1 MGLVFAAAGV
11 LSAATLNVELT
22 VSHGIESPMGA
33 QDAKSRRVAYFVID
47 RSGSM
52 TDATLE
58 GGRTPNDALLESLKM
73 RLDALP
79 DGTSVCV
86 IPFASVIKAIRS
98 YNALDRD
105 SRGQIID
112 FVKQDKPG
120 GCTLLYDAQDLALTE
135 AARTM
140 QRDPG
145 AEVSVYVYTDGR
157 QETPWDYKGDYP
169 ACTILRKKDG
179 LRYKS
184 EYNPNYDQ
192 ENKKAFDNF
201 KKKFADFV
209 QRPNL
214 EIEYEWL
221 SRSKPPDTSTWAHQ
235 PRIGTELSL
244 QAADMKNPQT
254 EPEQTVTCNLSI
266 PISIDHWKE
275 IAAKDMMLDLE
286 VDGKHSTTWVALD
299 EKKRG
304 YKVNWP
310 TSPSGKP
317 VTARL
322 SLSHLPGGKRFQL
335 KDPKPLAL
343 HVPAR

>member
-1 MGLVFAAAGV
+1 MKSLIGLVFAAAGV

-22 VSHGIESPMGA
+22 VSHGVESPMGA
-33 QDAKSRRVAYFVID
+33 QGAKSRRVAYFVID

-52 TDATLE
+52 AEATLA

-79 DGTSVCV
+79 NGTSVYV
-86 IPFASVIKAIRS
+86 IPFASMVKAIRA
-98 YNALDRD
+98 YPALDKD

-140 QRDPG
+140 QRDP
-145 AEVSVYVYTDGR
+145 AADVSVYVYTDGLH
-157 QETPWDYKGDYP
+157 ETSSDYQGDYP
-169 ACTILRKKDG
+169 A
-179 LRYKS
+179 S
-184 EYNPNYDQ
+184 YNKRRGHKWVQNDAYRR
-192 ENKKAFDNF
+192 EVNAAYLKF
-201 KKKFADFV
+201 KKKWIDLVAK
-209 QRPNL
+209 PTL
-214 EIEYEWL
+214 ELEYEWL
-221 SRSKPPDTSTWAHQ
+221 SHSAPPDTSKWAQQ
-235 PRIGTELSL
+235 PQIGTELSL

-310 TSPSGKP
+310 TSPSEKP

-322 SLSHLPGGKRFQL
+322 SLSHLPRGKRFEL

-343 HVPAR
+343 HVPAK